1 MKLRVIGC
9 AGPYPGAGRPT
20 SSYLLEAGGGLIL
33 LDMGSGALAELT
45 KITDPAG
52 LDAVCVSH
60 MHWDHMCDLM
70 PWQYLLEKR
79 GVKMPVYFPIEE
91 ENSGRLDLFGPAVD
105 KRFLTDECVVAG
117 LRVTTVPTRHPMPN
131 RAMRFTDGERV
142 IVYTGDA
149 ADPDTLRPL
158 CRDADILLADGA
170 FLDKDYTPAS
180 PHMSARMA
188 GLLAAECGVRQ
199 LVLTHLP
206 PHTPDSVLL
215 KEAQE
220 AFRGTVL
227 AEPGLCV
234 TC

>member
-20 SSYLLEAGGGLIL
+20 SSYLLESGDRLIL
-33 LDMGSGALAELT
+33 LDMGSGALAALT
-45 KITDPAG
+45 AVTDPAG

-60 MHWDHMCDLM
+60 MHWDHMCDLL

-79 GVKMPVYFPIEE
+79 GVRMPVYFPPEE
-91 ENSGRLDLFGPAVD
+91 ETSGRLTLFGPAVD
-105 KRFLTDECVVAG
+105 RRFLPDDGFAGG
-117 LRVTTVPTRHPMPN
+117 LRVITAPTKHPMPN
-131 RAMRFTDGERV
+131 RAMRFTDGEKV

-149 ADPDTLRPL
+149 AEPDALRPL
-158 CRDADILLADGA
+158 CKGADILLADGA
-170 FLDKDYTPAS
+170 FLDKDYSPAA

-188 GLLAAECGVRQ
+188 GALAAECDVGR

-215 KEAQE
+215 REARE
-220 AFRGTVL
+220 AFRQTVL

>member
-20 SSYLLEAGGGLIL
+20 SSYLLEAGDRLIL
-33 LDMGSGALAELT
+33 LDMGSGALAALT

-52 LDAVCVSH
+52 LSAVCVSH
-60 MHWDHMCDLM
+60 MHWDHMCDLL

-79 GVKMPVYFPIEE
+79 GVRVPVYFPAEE
-91 ENSGRLDLFGPAVD
+91 ETSGRLDLFGPAVD
-105 KRFLTDECVVAG
+105 RRFLPDDGLVAG

-131 RAMRFTDGERV
+131 RAMRFTDGDGTL
-142 IVYTGDA
+142 VYTGDA
-149 ADPDTLRPL
+149 ADPGALGPL

-170 FLDKDYTPAS
+170 FLDKDYTPSS

-188 GLLAAECGVRQ
+188 GGLAAECGVKQ

-206 PHTPDSVLL
+206 PHTPESILL
-215 KEAQE
+215 REARE
-220 AFRGTVL
+220 AFPGTVL